1 MSAVFELRAV
11 FGGAVGGGSAV
22 GFLGCDSLGFLQDLG
37 VVFAFADQPFRRVG
51 QQSGDFVGGEGVGDF
66 GAGEAGVGDAQFAG
80 GDVAGE
86 GAGAAEVGEPLRGI
100 GAEGVEVGAGEGG
113 VAEGFGGRGK
123 VDAELVGCGQRLHHL
138 GVRFRAHR
146 DSVSGADIVPGMS
159 RFESIDV
166 ARLRWFVAVAEE
178 LHFARA
184 AKGLNISRQRLSQ
197 TVIDLEEELGT
208 KLFVPGAQ
216 PTQLTEDGEE
226 LLGEARELV
235 AQAAEEVV
243 EETSDGPAALRVGF
257 VPGVTVSKWTRI
269 WSERFPDTSL
279 EVVGVPM
286 GEQEAALREGRVDLC
301 FVRLPIDRDG
311 MSAIPLYRELPVV
324 VVPKD
329 HPISVF
335 EQVSMADL
343 ADERIQDASDI
354 DAVEGAI
361 ELVAAGVGVAVV
373 PHSIARLHARRD
385 LVYRTVTDVA
395 NTEIA
400 LAWPTDQTSDL
411 VEDFVGVVRGRSER
425 SSRAPAARAKSPE
438 PQKKSAAKRSGG
450 RPSPA
455 RNSVAKK
462 KPAKRRGR

>member
-1 MSAVFELRAV
+1 
-11 FGGAVGGGSAV
+11 
-22 GFLGCDSLGFLQDLG
+22 
-37 VVFAFADQPFRRVG
+37 
-51 QQSGDFVGGEGVGDF
+51 
-66 GAGEAGVGDAQFAG
+66 
-80 GDVAGE
+80 
-86 GAGAAEVGEPLRGI
+86 
-100 GAEGVEVGAGEGG
+100 
-113 VAEGFGGRGK
+113 
-123 VDAELVGCGQRLHHL
+123 
-138 GVRFRAHR
+138 
-146 DSVSGADIVPGMS
+146 MS

-166 ARLRWFVAVAEE
+166 TRLRWFVAVAEE

-197 TVIDLEEELGT
+197 TVIDLEGELGT

-216 PTQLTEDGEE
+216 PTRLTADGEA
-226 LLGEARELV
+226 LLGEARELI
-235 AQAAEEVV
+235 ARAAEAAEEPP
-243 EETSDGPAALRVGF
+243 TGPATLRVGF

-269 WSERFPDTSL
+269 WSERFPDTPL
-279 EVVGVPM
+279 EVVAVPM
-286 GEQEAALREGRVDLC
+286 REQEAALREGRVELC

-343 ADERIQDASDI
+343 AEERMQDASDI

-395 NTEIA
+395 DTEIA
-400 LAWPTDQTSDL
+400 LAWPTDRTTDL

-425 SSRAPAARAKSPE
+425 SSRSPSTRAKSPE
-438 PQKKSAAKRSGG
+438 PQKKSPAKRTG
-450 RPSPA
+450 RPSQA
-455 RNSVAKK
+455 RNTSAKK

>member
-1 MSAVFELRAV
+1 
-11 FGGAVGGGSAV
+11 
-22 GFLGCDSLGFLQDLG
+22 
-37 VVFAFADQPFRRVG
+37 
-51 QQSGDFVGGEGVGDF
+51 
-66 GAGEAGVGDAQFAG
+66 
-80 GDVAGE
+80 
-86 GAGAAEVGEPLRGI
+86 
-100 GAEGVEVGAGEGG
+100 
-113 VAEGFGGRGK
+113 
-123 VDAELVGCGQRLHHL
+123 
-138 GVRFRAHR
+138 
-146 DSVSGADIVPGMS
+146 MS

-166 ARLRWFVAVAEE
+166 VRLRWFVAVAEE

-184 AKGLNISRQRLSQ
+184 AKELNISRQRLSQ
-197 TVIDLEEELGT
+197 TVIELEEELGT

-216 PTQLTEDGEE
+216 PTRLTEDGEE
-226 LLGEARELV
+226 LLGEARELI
-235 AQAAEEVV
+235 ARAAAVV
-243 EETSDGPAALRVGF
+243 EEVPAGPAALRVGF

-286 GEQEAALREGRVDLC
+286 GEQNVALREGRVDLC

-343 ADERIQDASDI
+343 ADERMQDAADI
-354 DAVEGAI
+354 DAVDGVI

-395 NTEIA
+395 DTEIA
-400 LAWPTDQTSDL
+400 LAWPTDRTSDL

-425 SSRAPAARAKSPE
+425 SSRSPAARAKSPE
-438 PQKKSAAKRSGG
+438 PQKKSAAKRASG